1 MKPFAYGKP
10 ATTAEAVR
18 AVAAEPSA
26 MFLAGGTNLVDH
38 LKLGVAQPDRLVDI
52 TGLMSTEIREDDG
65 ELVIDAGV
73 RNSDLAADRRV
84 RERYPV
90 LAEALL
96 SGASPQLR
104 NMATVGGN
112 PLQRTR
118 CVYFQD
124 VTTPCNK
131 RSPGSGCSAIG
142 GYTRHHAILG
152 ASDQCVATHPS
163 DMAVAMTMLD
173 ARVHVIGP
181 SGERTLPFAEL
192 HRLPGDHPERDTT
205 LEHGELIT
213 DITLPATSW
222 SRRSTY
228 RKVRDRASYAFAL
241 VSVAV
246 GLSISDETIEDL
258 RIAFGGVAHKPW
270 RAKRAEEVL
279 RGTRPSEDV
288 FRAAA
293 DAELADAQALDGLD
307 GGNAFKIPLAA
318 RTLAAVLRD
327 LTAEERDR

>member
-10 ATTAEAVR
+10 GTTAEAVR

-38 LKLGVAQPDRLVDI
+38 LKLGVARPDRLVDV
-52 TGLMSTEIREDDG
+52 TGLLSAEIREDDG
-65 ELVIDAGV
+65 GLVIGAGV
-73 RNSDLAADRRV
+73 RNSDLAADQRV

-131 RSPGSGCSAIG
+131 RSPGSGCSALG

-163 DMAVAMTMLD
+163 DMAVAMAALD
-173 ARVHVIGP
+173 ARVHVLGP
-181 SGERTLPFAEL
+181 AGERVLPFPEL
-192 HRLPGDHPERDTT
+192 HRLPGEHPERDTV

-246 GLSISDETIEDL
+246 GLSISDGVIEDV
-258 RIAFGGVAHKPW
+258 RVAFGGVAHKPW
-270 RAKRAEEVL
+270 RAQRAEQVL
-279 RGTRPSEDV
+279 RGARPSNDV
-288 FRAAA
+288 CRAAA
-293 DAELADAQALDGLD
+293 DAELADARPLDGLG

>member
-18 AVAAEPSA
+18 AVAAEPAA

-38 LKLGVAQPDRLVDI
+38 LKLGVASPERLVDVS
-52 TGLMSTEIREDDG
+52 GLTSAEIRDDDG
-65 ELVIDAGV
+65 GLVIGAGV

-131 RSPGSGCSAIG
+131 RSPGSGCSALG

-152 ASDQCVATHPS
+152 ASDRCVATHPS
-163 DMAVAMTMLD
+163 DMAVAMAMLD

-181 SGERTLPFAEL
+181 SGERTLPFADL
-192 HRLPGDHPERDTT
+192 HRLPGEHPERDTV

-213 DITLPATSW
+213 DITLPAASW

-246 GLSISDETIEDL
+246 GLSISDGVIEDVRL
-258 RIAFGGVAHKPW
+258 AFGGVAHKPW
-270 RAKRAEEVL
+270 RAQRAEEVL
-279 RGTRPSEDV
+279 RGARPSEDV

-293 DAELADAQALDGLD
+293 DAELADATALEGLD

>member
-10 ATTAEAVR
+10 GTTAEAVR

-38 LKLGVAQPDRLVDI
+38 LKLGVAQPDRLVDV
-52 TGLMSTEIREDDG
+52 TGLLSTEIREDG
-65 ELVIDAGV
+65 GGLVIGAGV
-73 RNSDLAADRRV
+73 RNSDLAADQRV

-131 RSPGSGCSAIG
+131 RSPGSGCSALG

-163 DMAVAMTMLD
+163 DMAVAMAALD
-173 ARVHVIGP
+173 ARVHVLGP
-181 SGERTLPFAEL
+181 AGERVLPFPEL
-192 HRLPGDHPERDTT
+192 HRLPGEHPERDTV

-246 GLSISDETIEDL
+246 GLSISDGVIEDV
-258 RIAFGGVAHKPW
+258 RVAFGGVAHKPW
-270 RAKRAEEVL
+270 RAQRAEQVL
-279 RGTRPSEDV
+279 RGARPSDDV

-293 DAELADAQALDGLD
+293 DAELADARPLDGLD